1 MAMGLVSSPIATTR
15 IFAWVM
21 EIIKGDRFDPSNPF
35 AWDKVILN
43 LPGSESYDTLMPRV
57 YKFNS
62 TLGVISTNCK
72 TFMDDPRGIGATREL
87 CHKATHQVETLMSYL
102 GL

>member
-1 MAMGLVSSPIATTR
+1 
-15 IFAWVM
+15 M

-43 LPGSESYDTLMPRV
+43 FPGSESYDTSMPRA

-62 TLGVISTNCK
+62 ALEVIAADCK
-72 TFMDDPRGIGATREL
+72 TFMDDSRGTRAMREL
-87 CHKATHQVETLMSYL
+87 CHKATLIQLKH
-102 GL
+102 